1 MMSVFTIF
9 STKCL
14 HIVMNSSVFGLV
26 SIHFMKFRMTVEN
39 MNERLLNDHIKGN
52 KIILTRRSN
61 RCVQKMRLK

>member
-26 SIHFMKFRMTVEN
+26 SIHFMKFRMN
-39 MNERLLNDHIKGN
+39 MNERLLNGHIKGN